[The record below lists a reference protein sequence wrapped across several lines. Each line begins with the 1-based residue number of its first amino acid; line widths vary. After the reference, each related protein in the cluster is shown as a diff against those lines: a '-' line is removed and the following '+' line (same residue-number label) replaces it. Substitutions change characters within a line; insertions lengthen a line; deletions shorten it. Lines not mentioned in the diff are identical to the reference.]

1 MSDPRFARLRTD
13 PRFRQPKRKQNKVVV
28 DERFKSIFEGDFSG
42 NGDKKK
48 GTATSIAPLSWLCFL
63 MIFFWSARVDKYGRK
78 VSKTRDRDDLRRFYR
93 LENDDA
99 NGATAPDYARGE
111 GLIESSD
118 EETITPGQPGSEE
131 SEDDNYDEPI
141 TLGRHDAKINAVNDE
156 EEFPE
161 IDLDET
167 NFEDLDRQAAE
178 YSRKYTDKDTQ
189 GASSSAANATSR
201 LAVVNLDWDHV
212 KATHLFKIF
221 DSVVSGGANG
231 RPRVLNV
238 RVYPSQFGKE
248 RMAKEE
254 VEGPPAELFEQNGR
268 VADEDLNE
276 EDINEETI
284 FETGDDSHVNNDAL
298 RKYQLERLRWAKRR
312 IAWWLWRC

>member
-1 MSDPRFARLRTD
+1 M
-13 PRFRQPKRKQNKVVV
+13 
-28 DERFKSIFEGDFSG
+28 
-42 NGDKKK
+42 
-48 GTATSIAPLSWLCFL
+48 
-63 MIFFWSARVDKYGRK
+63 
-78 VSKTRDRDDLRRFYR
+78 
-93 LENDDA
+93 
-99 NGATAPDYARGE
+99 PDYARGE

-118 EETITPGQPGSEE
+118 EEAITRGQSSSEE
-131 SEDDNYDEPI
+131 SEGNNHDEPVA
-141 TLGRHDAKINAVNDE
+141 LGRHDAKVDAVNDE

-178 YSRKYTDKDTQ
+178 YSRKYADED
-189 GASSSAANATSR
+189 SSSAANATSR

-212 KATHLFKIF
+212 KAAHLFKIF

-231 RPRVLNV
+231 RARLLSV

-254 VEGPPAELFEQNGR
+254 VEGPPAELFEQNRR
-268 VADEDLNE
+268 VADGDLNE

-284 FETGDDSHVNNDAL
+284 FEIGDDSHVNNDAL
-298 RKYQLERLRWAKRR
+298 RKYQLERLR
-312 IAWWLWRC
+312 